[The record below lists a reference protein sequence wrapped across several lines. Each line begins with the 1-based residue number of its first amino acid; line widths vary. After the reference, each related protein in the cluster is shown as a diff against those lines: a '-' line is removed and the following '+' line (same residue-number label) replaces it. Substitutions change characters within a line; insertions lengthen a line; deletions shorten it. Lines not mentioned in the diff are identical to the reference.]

1 MDALNHEVSTIT
13 ARAMEALRVIEGAIR
28 RNPTTEQARRLVWF
42 LAAVYNGSLYLFDL
56 TELRALDCD
65 LANACLD
72 YLNYDRL
79 GRREVHRHLSSGD
92 AELQRWIDD
101 CGLRSRGIP
110 TD

>member
-1 MDALNHEVSTIT
+1 MN
-13 ARAMEALRVIEGAIR
+13 ALRIIEDAIR
-28 RNPTTEQARRLVWF
+28 RNTTTGQAHRLMCF
-42 LAAVYNGSLYLFDL
+42 LAAVYNGPEYPFDL
-56 TELRALDCD
+56 TELRALDCE

-101 CGLRSRGIP
+101 YGLRPRCAL